1 MSDEPEPEDDDLVLA
16 TDQSRPEP
24 LTTLGE
30 LLEAAHARF
39 VARLEEMKKKGRVT

>member
-1 MSDEPEPEDDDLVLA
+1 MTDDHAEDTEAQPV

-39 VARLEEMKKKGRVT
+39 VERLEEMKKKGRVT